1 MKFTQLLYKQH
12 IGKALRYLWYQQR
25 ERNIRVTKAHDVLA
39 SMNIPVVDAKEL
51 KPLRNE
57 IPLCNSETIEE
68 PITLNE
74 IDTNQKSIRCLMLG
88 DCYTL
93 QKDIPQACL
102 LTKTVK
108 IANELPDKV
117 KDLITD
123 IPDNIN
129 NIIKRFVSTSVIY
142 DAQQVKLPKLK
153 DPERPAWVFPRAYG
167 ISSTR
172 KMLNLSKKFLQL
184 SESLNGLN
192 IAQHRS
198 IVHGGLSSM
207 CIEKENNLFKF
218 SLKMDLMMTSSTPL
232 SPIADVNVANTFD
245 MPNLHPL
252 HYTIGLT
259 KLNINETE
267 DLYPISMESP
277 LSNVHTIFINHDPE
291 EVKNIT
297 ELPVTQKQIYARS
310 LIKSFGIAAN
320 CARRRFGSDVK
331 HLPEPVVV
339 QCVQS
344 DGQNFHF
351 SVYQL
356 NTLDLDG
363 VEGIRNFWWSE
374 PSMKLYTQA
383 QYEKGKPCLE
393 GYTSDVFKRF
403 HAFYNNQ

>member
-12 IGKALRYLWYQQR
+12 IGKALRYLWYHQR
-25 ERNIRVTKAHDVLA
+25 DKTIPVTRSNEILA
-39 SMNIPVVDAKEL
+39 SMNIPVIDAKDIIS
-51 KPLRNE
+51 PQNG
-57 IPLCNSETIEE
+57 ISSSNSKTIEE

-74 IDTNQKSIRCLMLG
+74 IDTNQKSIRCLTLG

-93 QKDIPQACL
+93 QEGVPQACL
-102 LTKTVK
+102 LTKTIK
-108 IANELPDKV
+108 LDDELPNKV

-129 NIIKRFVSTSVIY
+129 NIVKRFVSTSVIY

-153 DPERPAWVFPRAYG
+153 DPERPAWVFPRVYG
-167 ISSTR
+167 ICSTR

-184 SESLNGLN
+184 CESLSGLN

-198 IVHGGLSSM
+198 IVHDGLSSI
-207 CIEKENNLFKF
+207 CIGKENNLFKF
-218 SLKMDLMMTSSTPL
+218 SLKMDIMMTSSTPL
-232 SPIADVNVANTFD
+232 SPIADINIANSLD

-252 HYTIGLT
+252 HYTIGLS
-259 KLNINETE
+259 KLDINESE
-267 DLYPISMESP
+267 DVYPISMESP
-277 LSNVHTIFINHDPE
+277 LSNAHTIFINHDPE

-297 ELPVTQKQIYARS
+297 ELPVTENQIHARS
-310 LIKSFGIAAN
+310 LIKSFSIAAN

-331 HLPEPVVV
+331 HLPEPIVV

-363 VEGIRNFWWSE
+363 DEGTRNFWWSE
-374 PSMKLYTQA
+374 PSIKLYEQA
-383 QYEKGKPCLE
+383 QYIKGQPCLE